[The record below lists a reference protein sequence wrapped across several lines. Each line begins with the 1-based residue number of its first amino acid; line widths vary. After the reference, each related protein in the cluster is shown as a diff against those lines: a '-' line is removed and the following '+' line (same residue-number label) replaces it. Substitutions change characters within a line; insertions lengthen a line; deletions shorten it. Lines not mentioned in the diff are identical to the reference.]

1 MKLKYKIEAA
11 KIRRKLLLPGSNWMM
26 ICDVDGVLTDGTFS
40 YSENGKFTKTFGP
53 HDSDALNL
61 VKSRIE
67 IVFIT
72 ADKRG
77 FGISQSRVQDMG
89 FELKLVTSSDRKD
102 LISTIQKDRRVIFIG
117 DSFTDEDALRGA
129 DLSFAPANAHSLAKK
144 AASQILIA
152 NGGHGAVSEVCL
164 FLNEILKNGS
174 QR

>member
-1 MKLKYKIEAA
+1 MKLKFDVETA
-11 KIRRKLLLPGSNWMM
+11 KIRRKLLLPGKNWM
-26 ICDVDGVLTDGTFS
+26 IVCDVDGVLTDGTFS
-40 YSENGKFTKTFGP
+40 YSESGKFTKTFGP

-61 VKSRIE
+61 VKSKID
-67 IVFIT
+67 IIFIS

-89 FELKLVTSSDRKD
+89 FELKLVASHDRKD
-102 LISTIQKDRRVIFIG
+102 LISVIQKDRRVIFIG

-129 DLSFAPANAHSLAKK
+129 DLSFTPANAHSLAKK
-144 AASQILIA
+144 AASHILKA

-164 FLNEILKNGS
+164 LINRTLCTGS